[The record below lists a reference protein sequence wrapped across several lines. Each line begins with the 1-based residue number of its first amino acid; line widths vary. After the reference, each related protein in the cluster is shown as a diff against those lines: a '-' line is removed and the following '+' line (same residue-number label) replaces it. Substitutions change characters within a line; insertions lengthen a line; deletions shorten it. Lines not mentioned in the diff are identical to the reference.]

1 VPARFVM
8 ILFVHVTN
16 VALRLMFASRF
27 HVAKA
32 RAKDTSAI
40 AVGTNFTRERVRM
53 ENKMENYLGPLDEL
67 KEKIAKMCV
76 DMTGSMVN
84 KRVMVRVNRG
94 GSFSLEYYQYV
105 HDGYYDSKRFLYGF
119 PVYFYRDMPSGH
131 LVRETKNG
139 NYYLVDENEKFVQ
152 KIDKNDLKN
161 DLIDDMVKSNFNGF
175 NQHWESFLN
184 YFQKWI
190 DAEEME

>member
-1 VPARFVM
+1 M
-8 ILFVHVTN
+8 
-16 VALRLMFASRF
+16 
-27 HVAKA
+27 K
-32 RAKDTSAI
+32 
-40 AVGTNFTRERVRM
+40 
-53 ENKMENYLGPLDEL
+53 NKMEYYLGNLDDL
-67 KEKIAKMCV
+67 KTKIAKMCV

-105 HDGYYDSKRFLYGF
+105 YDGYYDSKRFLYGF
-119 PVYFYRDMPSGH
+119 PIYFYRDMPSGH

-139 NYYLVDENEKFVQ
+139 NYHLVDENEKFVR

-161 DLIDDMVKSNFNGF
+161 DLIDDLVKSNFNGF
-175 NQHWESFLN
+175 NQYWVAFLT

-190 DAEEME
+190 DAEEMD